1 LKNSKF
7 CAFKPAKVGFGR
19 ISIFSHPI
27 QSHFMDLAAADA
39 DARASAAQ
47 AESDAHLLVGLRQL
61 VQRHRNY
68 RRALYTCWATIGVA
82 VGCAIVASH
91 DPALHW
97 RGFNLSTAARTVSV
111 VGIWAAFFQWTATSP
126 SGPPAAPWS
135 A

>member
-1 LKNSKF
+1 
-7 CAFKPAKVGFGR
+7 
-19 ISIFSHPI
+19 
-27 QSHFMDLAAADA
+27 MDLAAADA

-111 VGIWAAFFQWTATSP
+111 VGIWAAFFQWTGTAMRDKPERPTS
-126 SGPPAAPWS
+126 STMERVIIMQNKGLVAPGQL
-135 A
+135 ADIDEAMRLLR